1 MKRFIVQISYLV
13 LCLSVISL
21 IASEGA
27 SFSNVPII
35 TKDKLKSLLDDPGTI
50 IIDVRHPR
58 NWEQS
63 GMKIRGALYE
73 NPFDEEKSWAGRY
86 PKDKN
91 IVLY

>member
-1 MKRFIVQISYLV
+1 MKRFIVQISHITV
-13 LCLSVISL
+13 CLIVISL

-27 SFSNVPII
+27 SFSNVPRI
-35 TKDKLKSLLDDPGTI
+35 TQDELKAVLDDPGTI

-58 NWEQS
+58 DRDQS
-63 GMKIRGALYE
+63 GMKIKGALYE
-73 NPFDEEKSWAGRY
+73 NPFDEEKSWAGKY